1 MKGYIQGQTIILI
14 EPLFMKLVNFF
25 KYLVYQ
31 KFPGFIF
38 RFLAHSNDAIADLKK
53 YNFSM
58 VLNLEDNAISRPILV
73 KGQYEQNV
81 TQVLLKHLKQ
91 LKQLKPELHFLDI
104 GANLGYYSLLVAS
117 QCPQAKIY
125 IFEPDQKN
133 FNLFTTS
140 IIYNQFQNQIQSYRL
155 AVSNENKTIVIS
167 NLGNQANYGARFT
180 GNTAQ
185 ELRDYV
191 HGENPYYEEIPA
203 VSLDDFL
210 PDIQIDI
217 VKIDIEGYEPFALQG
232 MVKLLKKNRP
242 IILAEFAPSNLKI
255 FGQIEPPEFLE
266 FFTNLD
272 YTINLIDRQGQ
283 VIAYDQNIDRL
294 IQDFSTYQTHHID
307 LIFLPLLLPLG

>member
-1 MKGYIQGQTIILI
+1 
-14 EPLFMKLVNFF
+14 MKLVNFF
-25 KYLVYQ
+25 KDLVYQ

-38 RFLAHSNDAIADLKK
+38 RFLAHSNDAIAHLKK

-81 TQVLLKHLKQ
+81 TQVLLKYLN
-91 LKQLKPELHFLDI
+91 QLKPDLHFLDI

-117 QCPQAKIY
+117 HCPQAKIY
-125 IFEPDQKN
+125 SFEPDRKN
-133 FNLFTTS
+133 FNLFSTS

-185 ELRDYV
+185 ELRAYV

-203 VSLDDFL
+203 VRLDDFL
-210 PDIQIDI
+210 PDIQIDM

-232 MVKLLKKNRP
+232 MLNLLKKNRP
-242 IILAEFAPSNLKI
+242 IILAEFAPSNLKF
-255 FGQIEPPEFLE
+255 FGKIEPQEFLE

-283 VIAYDQNIDRL
+283 VIAYDRNIDQL
-294 IQDFSTYQTHHID
+294 IQDFGTYQTHHID
-307 LIFLPLLLPLG
+307 LIFLPLLLPLGEKSESNPV

>member
-1 MKGYIQGQTIILI
+1 
-14 EPLFMKLVNFF
+14 MKLVNFV
-25 KYLVYQ
+25 KDLVYQ

-38 RFLAHSNDAIADLKK
+38 RFLAHSNDAIAHLKK

-81 TQVLLKHLKQ
+81 TQVLLKQLKQ
-91 LKQLKPELHFLDI
+91 LKQLNPCLIFLDI

-125 IFEPDQKN
+125 SFEPDRKN

-140 IIYNQFQNQIQSYRL
+140 IIYNQFQNQINSYHL

-185 ELRDYV
+185 ELRAYV

-203 VSLDDFL
+203 VRLDDFL
-210 PDIQIDI
+210 PNIQVDL
-217 VKIDIEGYEPFALQG
+217 VKIDIEGYEPFALKG
-232 MVKLLKKNRP
+232 MVNLLKKDRP
-242 IILAEFAPSNLKI
+242 IIFAEFAPSNLKF
-255 FGQIEPPEFLE
+255 FGKIEPQEFLE
-266 FFTNLD
+266 FFTNLE
-272 YTINLIDRQGQ
+272 YTINLIDKKGQ
-283 VIAYDQNIDRL
+283 VIAYQQNIDQL
-294 IQDFSTYQTHHID
+294 IQDFGTYQTHHLD
-307 LIFLPLLLPLG
+307 LIFFPLVLPIGEKSESNPVS